1 MHWTN
6 SPLTGAGIFS
16 VQFYSVAQL
25 CLILCNPMDC
35 SIPGFP
41 VHYQFL
47 ELAQTHVSQVGD
59 AIQSS
64 PLLLL
69 PSIFSSIRG
78 FSIESVLCIRWPK
91 YCSFSFSIN
100 PSNDYSG
107 LIALDWLDLF
117 AIQGPLKSLLQHH
130 SSKASIVWCS
140 DKIMASSPITSWEI
154 DGETVETVSDF
165 IFWAPKSPQMV
176 IVAMKLKD
184 AYSLE
189 GKL

>member
-1 MHWTN
+1 MI
-6 SPLTGAGIFS
+6 SS
-16 VQFYSVAQL
+16 VTQL
-25 CLILCNPMDC
+25 CLTLCNSMDC
-35 SIPGFP
+35 SMLGFP
-41 VHYQFL
+41 VHHQFL
-47 ELAQTHVSQVGD
+47 ELTQTHVHWVGD
-59 AIQSS
+59 DIQPSHPLSS
-64 PLLLL
+64 LLLL
-69 PSIFSSIRG
+69 PAIFPSIRV
-78 FSIESVLCIRWPK
+78 FSNESVLRMMWPK

-165 IFWAPKSPQMV
+165 IFWAPKS
-176 IVAMKLKD
+176 L
-184 AYSLE
+184 
-189 GKL
+189 